1 MRRDEINAECHDLRE
16 QAISHISETRLL
28 EEKRAEILEE
38 TAVEKQ
44 RGRAWETKLR
54 QAGSETRELRKVLD
68 EEETKCKERI
78 AIEKQ
83 RGRHSLE
90 WSGLQQAL
98 ARVSMVSDSQSL
110 RESMLM
116 RTSSRQGKLTEE
128 LRTAEALH
136 HDIKG
141 QVSDPRPWNML
152 IFYMLLGFSFG
163 QFWQLGAARKCEQ
176 NSRNCKCIG
185 VLKQAWSCLSLSL
198 TNSHFHRIEV
208 PSQSAHP
215 ARCRLP
221 QLAGVTLLHASF
233 GQVFLVPS
241 LVWNVDLGIM
251 WNRKTFPLL
260 DVHGI

>member
-54 QAGSETRELRKVLD
+54 QAGSQTRELRKVLD

-141 QVSDPRPWNML
+141 QVSDPRPWNMS
-152 IFYMLLGFSFG
+152 IFYILLGFPLVNVG
-163 QFWQLGAARKCEQ
+163 NLELPGNA
-176 NSRNCKCIG
+176 SRTQG
-185 VLKQAWSCLSLSL
+185 TA
-198 TNSHFHRIEV
+198 
-208 PSQSAHP
+208 SASG
-215 ARCRLP
+215 C
-221 QLAGVTLLHASF
+221 
-233 GQVFLVPS
+233 
-241 LVWNVDLGIM
+241 
-251 WNRKTFPLL
+251 
-260 DVHGI
+260 

>member
-1 MRRDEINAECHDLRE
+1 MRRDEINAECRDLRE
-16 QAISHISETRLL
+16 QAIAHISETRLF

-68 EEETKCKERI
+68 EEETKCKERF

-98 ARVSMVSDSQSL
+98 VRVSMVSDSQSL

-116 RTSSRQGKLTEE
+116 RTSSSTRQGKLREE

-136 HDIKG
+136 HDMKG
-141 QVSDPRPWNML
+141 QVSDPRPWKML
-152 IFYMLLGFSFG
+152 
-163 QFWQLGAARKCEQ
+163 
-176 NSRNCKCIG
+176 
-185 VLKQAWSCLSLSL
+185 
-198 TNSHFHRIEV
+198 
-208 PSQSAHP
+208 P
-215 ARCRLP
+215 
-221 QLAGVTLLHASF
+221 
-233 GQVFLVPS
+233 
-241 LVWNVDLGIM
+241 
-251 WNRKTFPLL
+251 
-260 DVHGI
+260 